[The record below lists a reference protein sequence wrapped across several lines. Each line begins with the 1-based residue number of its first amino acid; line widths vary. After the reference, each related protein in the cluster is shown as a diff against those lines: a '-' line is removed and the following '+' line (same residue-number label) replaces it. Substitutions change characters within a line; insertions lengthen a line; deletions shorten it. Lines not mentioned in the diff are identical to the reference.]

1 MLPHALRFSAEVIQP
16 GLAKVATALG
26 LEPRGAKLLLESVI
40 DAVDRICGALDAPR
54 RLRDVGV
61 PYDALPEIATLGMAD
76 WFLRGNPRPVRAAS
90 ELQQILEGAW

>member
-1 MLPHALRFSAEVIQP
+1 M
-16 GLAKVATALG
+16 
-26 LEPRGAKLLLESVI
+26 LLLESVI

-61 PYDALPEIATLGMAD
+61 PHDALPGIATLGMAD

-90 ELQQILEGAW
+90 ELQQILEEAW